1 MLPSDIVFIF
11 IILLCFI
18 TKLLKIIPLC
28 FLHITSKNLLIVLQD
43 NIKMHTPFNIIIFY
57 VRLANGCIVP
67 LPKHH
72 IDTGMGFERLVALLQ
87 EKKSNYD
94 TDLFQPL
101 FNAIQ
106 KCSNAPEYRGTFGD
120 EDAGKIDY
128 GYRILADHAR
138 MVTVALSDNML
149 PEQKYGF

>member
-1 MLPSDIVFIF
+1 MKYYTYCISSLHNIEKFIKCIVY
-11 IILLCFI
+11 
-18 TKLLKIIPLC
+18 KY
-28 FLHITSKNLLIVLQD
+28 
-43 NIKMHTPFNIIIFY
+43 NIKIHSLFNIIIFY

-87 EKKSNYD
+87 GKKSNYD

-101 FNAIQ
+101 FDAIQ
-106 KCSNAPEYRGTFGD
+106 KYSNAPGYRGTFGD
-120 EDAGKIDY
+120 GDTGKIDY

-138 MVTVALSDNML
+138 MITVALTDNML
-149 PEQKYGF
+149 PEQKYDFNIYILIIR